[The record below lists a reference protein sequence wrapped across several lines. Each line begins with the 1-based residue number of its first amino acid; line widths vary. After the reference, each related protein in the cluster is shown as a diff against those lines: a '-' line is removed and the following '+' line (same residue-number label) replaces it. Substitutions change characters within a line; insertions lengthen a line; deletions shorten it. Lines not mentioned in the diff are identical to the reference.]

1 MAKGKDRTPEE
12 VSEILTTY
20 AITENLCETSR
31 RTGIPLTTV
40 KDIVDRHKG
49 TKDFEELRIQKREEF
64 SQRASRIVFKGLRLL
79 ERRYDKALDSEE
91 ELENLIDL
99 ITNSK
104 DGISYKEKM
113 DLAKKIGKLE
123 LNTLSEITTSMGTLF
138 DKMRLSEDKSTE
150 NNKLEVNIKVIE

>member
-1 MAKGKDRTPEE
+1 MTKGQQRTPEE
-12 VSEILTTY
+12 LAEILSTY
-20 AITENLCETSR
+20 AITENLRETSR
-31 RTGIPLTTV
+31 RTGIPLSTV
-40 KDIVDRHKG
+40 KELVDKNRG
-49 TKDFEELRIQKREEF
+49 TKEFEQLCTQKREEF
-64 SQRASRIVFKGLRLL
+64 SQRANRIVFKGLRLL
-79 ERRYDKALDSEE
+79 ERRYDKALDNEE
-91 ELENLIDL
+91 ELEALIDL

-104 DGISYKEKM
+104 DEISYKEKM